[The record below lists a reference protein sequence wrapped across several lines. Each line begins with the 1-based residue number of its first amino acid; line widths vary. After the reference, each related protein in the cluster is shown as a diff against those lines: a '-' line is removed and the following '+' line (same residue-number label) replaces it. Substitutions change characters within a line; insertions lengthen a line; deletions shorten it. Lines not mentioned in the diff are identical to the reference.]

1 VTFSLG
7 FTKIAPLRDRGSGGE
22 DAVKTSTL
30 DRLWS
35 DYQEH
40 HQSEGNR
47 ACHMIGIPLIIAGL
61 LGLLA
66 LPIVRVGSWPVEI
79 SLLLVL
85 AFGALEI
92 ALDARLGALMLA
104 ISLAIYLGA
113 RLLGWQISLALFVL
127 GWVFQFIG
135 HGAYEK
141 RSPAFYKN
149 LAHLVVGP
157 LWVLNHVVHLRP
169 EATAGPQPAQH

>member
-1 VTFSLG
+1 M
-7 FTKIAPLRDRGSGGE
+7 
-22 DAVKTSTL
+22 DANTVE
-30 DRLWS
+30 RLWS

-40 HQSEGNR
+40 HRTAGNR
-47 ACHMIGIPLIIAGL
+47 ACHMIGIPLIMAGL

-66 LPIVRVGSWPVEI
+66 LPIAHVAGWPVEA

-85 AFGALEI
+85 VFGAVEI
-92 ALDARLGALMLA
+92 ALDARLGALMLV

-113 RLLGWQISLALFVL
+113 RLLGWQISAGIFVL

-157 LWVLNHVVHLRP
+157 LWVLNHVVHLRR
-169 EATAGPQPAQH
+169 EEVRAPASAQG